1 MCKVD
6 HKSND
11 FTLEIVGF
19 FAYRLTSFGFDHNKR
34 LLEFLIFVNRAAKA
48 AHRAGFQHGERLYD
62 CFDSFSS
69 VLRRARA
76 DTPPNSSDFLPVFHA
91 NYCKKSQISLK
102 RFSHDDR
109 IITMP
114 FIEESAQNQCGQA
127 ASMGIP
133 VGCVRITKIK
143 AALHPIGF
151 MQDCLRKCE
160 ESIFI

>member
-1 MCKVD
+1 MMPVLSD
-6 HKSND
+6 GSA
-11 FTLEIVGF
+11 EPSVF
-19 FAYRLTSFGFDHNKR
+19 FAQIAFFRGLNASELSHKVHFPCCTR
-34 LLEFLIFVNRAAKA
+34 I
-48 AHRAGFQHGERLYD
+48 
-62 CFDSFSS
+62 
-69 VLRRARA
+69 

-91 NYCKKSQISLK
+91 NYCKKSRISLK
-102 RFSHDDR
+102 RFSHDDK
-109 IITMP
+109 IVTMP